1 MTTRLESLYETMMDL
16 EGLIKDA
23 QLRKNAIEEDVM
35 TMENIYRLLLSFS
48 QIYDKMDDIEKKNLL
63 SYLIK
68 RIDIYANDEG
78 MTQILKSIEFNFPIY
93 KDGAFVRK
101 ILLDERV
108 NVETLV
114 LLSHKEPDSHISV
127 NIEFGE
133 GEVSLRNL
141 QKRVQES
148 KRSDV

>member
-1 MTTRLESLYETMMDL
+1 MKYAMCPKCGRRLCKGENGTKVE
-16 EGLIKDA
+16 
-23 QLRKNAIEEDVM
+23 
-35 TMENIYRLLLSFS
+35 MECPKCGEFASVI
-48 QIYDKMDDIEKKNLL
+48 I

-93 KDGAFVRK
+93 KDGTFVRK

-114 LLSHKEPDSHISV
+114 V
-127 NIEFGE
+127 
-133 GEVSLRNL
+133 LRRN
-141 QKRVQES
+141 
-148 KRSDV
+148 